1 MEDETYCSGDFNGIG
16 CVCSFACSKGENA
29 AEGSL
34 MVHAEISVPETI
46 SLNKEETLSVTVSQ
60 GDQAVEDASEV
71 QFEIWKAD
79 SKEESEMIRAEHT
92 GDGIYEVQK
101 SFSEEGSYFV
111 QTHVTARD
119 LHVMPKKNL
128 LSAKVNSQIRK
139 KNQTKNILITKSFQR
154 RLFCFIND
162 EIFT

>member
-1 MEDETYCSGDFNGIG
+1 MKRVAAGILM
-16 CVCSFACSKGENA
+16 VSAVFVLIACSKGENA

-34 MVHAEISVPETI
+34 MVHAEISLPEKI
-46 SLNKEETLSVTVSQ
+46 SLNTEETLSVSVTQ

-119 LHVMPKKNL
+119 LHVMPKKEFVVGKGALTNKEEE
-128 LSAKVNSQIRK
+128 SNEE
-139 KNQTKNILITKSFQR
+139 QTHH
-154 RLFCFIND
+154 
-162 EIFT
+162 

>member
-1 MEDETYCSGDFNGIG
+1 MKRIAAGILM
-16 CVCSFACSKGENA
+16 VSAVFVLFACSKGENA

-119 LHVMPKKNL
+119 LHVMPKKEFVVGKGELTNKEEE
-128 LSAKVNSQIRK
+128 SNEEHSHH
-139 KNQTKNILITKSFQR
+139 
-154 RLFCFIND
+154 
-162 EIFT
+162 